1 MRMLIAVT
9 SSNYGHIV
17 RIADVAGVAARLAR
31 GDENQI
37 VVVQLAPATHIAS
50 HEARKNRLS
59 DHVRLAIR
67 EAPPF
72 ESLRLRS
79 RGNSTA
85 DLLIANG
92 AAA

>member
-37 VVVQLAPATHIAS
+37 VVVQLAPATHIAVTKL
-50 HEARKNRLS
+50 EKI
-59 DHVRLAIR
+59 DWAIMFASPSER
-67 EAPPF
+67 RPF
-72 ESLRLRS
+72 RVIEVTKQ
-79 RGNSTA
+79 GEFHC
-85 DLLIANG
+85 
-92 AAA
+92 